1 MSEGM
6 EVVKRFQ
13 KEYIEHYLTRMKWVG
28 IGKTEENLTPDLAVY
43 LGREEAQPG
52 LKELPCPFMSTAAT
66 IAAA

>member
-13 KEYIEHYLTRMKWVG
+13 KEYIEQYLTRMKWVG

-43 LGREEAQPG
+43 LGREEASP
-52 LKELPCPFMSTAAT
+52 A
-66 IAAA
+66 